1 MQSSNNPLSGLTRG
15 KILKDQEIEIL
26 ERNQFRKNKR
36 TASVADTQEKRVFH
50 SSINMTN
57 FNKENAYRY
66 MSVTPSH
73 KYHETKKDKFILDS
87 QGSSKAMQ
95 VENQKAANNS
105 NMKSNS
111 AEMPEYRINQSI
123 EEVKD
128 EYNESKISFHN
139 TEENEQGS
147 ESGSNELDIDLEAL
161 ILVEDKI

>member
-1 MQSSNNPLSGLTRG
+1 
-15 KILKDQEIEIL
+15 
-26 ERNQFRKNKR
+26 
-36 TASVADTQEKRVFH
+36 
-50 SSINMTN
+50 
-57 FNKENAYRY
+57 

-105 NMKSNS
+105 NLKSNS

-147 ESGSNELDIDLEAL
+147 ESGSKEFDIDLEAL